1 MSTKKSRYDK
11 IDWGLFFLYLSIALI
26 GVIAIFSVEYRA
38 TDLNTFSMSK
48 SFMKQSMWLGISLVI
63 GFVILLLDSKMYTTV
78 SFLAYAVGIALLL
91 LVLVAGTGVKGSRSW
106 LELGFFRFQPG
117 ELAKVFTAMALSK
130 YMSSQ
135 QIDFRSNMSHR
146 MIAIGMI
153 IIPAIL
159 IILSNETG
167 LAIVY
172 FSFFLAMYREG
183 LPRIYLILGFSIIL
197 LTLLTLLIPKTILLF
212 IFTGVAILFMV
223 IVRKELMRNREL
235 LIITIVVWLITI
247 MFSQV
252 LVPFAFKNLK
262 AHQVD
267 RIYTMLGKDV
277 PDEYIKIKADGEK
290 IKTGSSEYN
299 VRQSIIAIGSGGF
312 IGKGVLNGTQTQMN
326 FVPEQRTDFIFCS
339 IGEQFGF
346 LGSSLLIILYL
357 LLLLRIIKIGETQ
370 RSLYTRIYAYS
381 VAGILF
387 FHLFINVGMTI
398 GLVPV
403 IGIPL
408 PMLSYGGTSLLTF
421 SILIFILIRLDMDKH
436 TVLR

>member
-1 MSTKKSRYDK
+1 MSKQKTLSSR
-11 IDWGLFFLYLSIALI
+11 IDWQLILLYLSITII
-26 GVIAIFSVEYRA
+26 GIIAIYSVEYRA
-38 TDLNTFSMSK
+38 TDVNHFAMNK
-48 SFMKQSMWLGISLVI
+48 SFMRQSTWLGISLVL
-63 GFVILLLDSKMYTTV
+63 GFIILLLDSKMYTTV
-78 SFLAYAVGIALLL
+78 SFLGYGIGILLL
-91 LVLVAGTGVKGSRSW
+91 LVTLVVGTGVKGSRSW

-130 YMSSQ
+130 YISSQ
-135 QIDFRSNMSHR
+135 EIDFKNNKQHR
-146 MIAIGMI
+146 LAAIAMALF
-153 IIPAIL
+153 PAIL
-159 IILSNETG
+159 IVASNETG

-172 FSFFLAMYREG
+172 FSFFLAMYRQG
-183 LPRIYLILGFSIIL
+183 LPRMYLIVGFSVLI
-197 LTLLTLLIPKTILLF
+197 LTLLTLIIPKVTLLYIFTTCLLVFFILL
-212 IFTGVAILFMV
+212 
-223 IVRKELMRNREL
+223 RKELFRNREL
-235 LIITIVVWLITI
+235 LIVSVIIYFITI

-252 LVPFAFKNLK
+252 MVPFAFKKLK

-277 PDEYIKIKADGEK
+277 PQEYIKVNADGKK
-290 IKTGSSEYN
+290 IKTGASEYN
-299 VRQSIIAIGSGGF
+299 VKQSIIAIGSGGF
-312 IGKGVLNGTQTQMN
+312 LGRGFLNGTQTQMN
-326 FVPEQRTDFIFCS
+326 FVPEQSTDFIFCS

-346 LGSSLLIILYL
+346 LGSLVLVSLYIL
-357 LLLLRIIKIGETQ
+357 LLFRIIKIAEIQ
-370 RSLYTRIYAYS
+370 RSLYTRIYAYC

-421 SILIFILIRLDMDKH
+421 SILIFILLRLDMDRQ